1 MIIRMNLELDTDD
14 MRDRSVLAAINAAL
28 NATSSLTTQLINHAP
43 QAATVAAPTKPTP
56 PADQALKSY
65 RAEATVPDVKPVVVA
80 KPTVSAE
87 PTKPSHT
94 DTLIPAT
101 PVNTVAQAT
110 AEPVQATA
118 EPVQAAET
126 AASVSTPAATSSPAS
141 APIHASGVQP
151 TKEDMMAIF
160 EKFVRAPKV
169 GGPKALAGILARY
182 GDASVPTPT
191 ALSGPTAL
199 PIHQYGPLKAE
210 LEHLIALAGA

>member
-28 NATSSLTTQLINHAP
+28 NATSSLTTPLINHTH

-56 PADQALKSY
+56 PTDQALKSY

-80 KPTVSAE
+80 TPTVSAE

-101 PVNTVAQAT
+101 PVNPVA
-110 AEPVQATA
+110 QATA

-126 AASVSTPAATSSPAS
+126 AASVSTPAATSSPTQ
-141 APIHASGVQP
+141 APVPASGVQP